1 MTKLRCFE
9 IGISAL
15 LDGALWTKWAS
26 IGANVAT
33 CAAAIIAIIAAC
45 IAYCQ
50 IISSKKE
57 ARKSTAFNSYNQYLL
72 LCINN
77 PDFADGMTCP
87 PQRTKE
93 YSQYRWF
100 VSTMLFTFEQII
112 DVQPNDAEW
121 EKTIISQLKIHKKL
135 LVKSRTVRDKEWSNE
150 LHLLIN
156 KAIV

>member
-1 MTKLRCFE
+1 MTKLRCFD

-26 IGANVAT
+26 IAANVAT
-33 CAAAIIAIIAAC
+33 CAAAIIAIIAAF

-50 IISSKKE
+50 INSSKKE
-57 ARKSTAFNSYNQYLL
+57 TRKSTAFNSYNQYLL

-77 PDFADGMTCP
+77 PDFADGMACP

-121 EKTIISQLKIHKKL
+121 EKTIISQLKIHKDL